1 MTLANCPDYGVVC
14 KEARHRIHD
23 QWAFKKLGIGPIED
37 TMHVHVKQKWIV
49 RTVDDDWMDVSLW
62 QYKEENSIN
71 MLHNIHGDHPTP
83 GGQDFIVNNDGT
95 ISPTEA
101 QWLCL
106 GVEQPRMVLV
116 TRSSPRVLHFSN
128 KPEGI
133 FELTLAGWQSNLGLI
148 SPIGAYGKSGEW
160 KYRFGLIGNASQAIT
175 ARRDE
180 NFIRREPDGLALDV
194 SGWRY
199 EEGNEINWVGAETE
213 ERTKL
218 RGGGRDFLPDSR
230 AEQGLPYTLISG
242 GSRGFAIGASMDL
255 HLYCLITS
263 LGSMVEV
270 CVNMPSQIK
279 LLNVSEN
286 TTLLQLMNMGTE
298 EDQNKETPFKISLI
312 KYDPLN

>member
-1 MTLANCPDYGVVC
+1 MDNSNLHLPFYDEGPSVVLVLRESERALIFEHARNWIQNPMESKPMTLANCPDYGVVC

-49 RTVDDDWMDVSLW
+49 RTVDDDWMDVSLG

-83 GGQDFIVNNDGT
+83 GDQDFIVNNDGT

-133 FELTLAGWQSNLGLI
+133 FELTLAGW
-148 SPIGAYGKSGEW
+148 
-160 KYRFGLIGNASQAIT
+160 
-175 ARRDE
+175 
-180 NFIRREPDGLALDV
+180 
-194 SGWRY
+194 
-199 EEGNEINWVGAETE
+199 
-213 ERTKL
+213 
-218 RGGGRDFLPDSR
+218 
-230 AEQGLPYTLISG
+230 
-242 GSRGFAIGASMDL
+242 
-255 HLYCLITS
+255 
-263 LGSMVEV
+263 
-270 CVNMPSQIK
+270 
-279 LLNVSEN
+279 
-286 TTLLQLMNMGTE
+286 
-298 EDQNKETPFKISLI
+298 
-312 KYDPLN
+312 